1 MNHSEQVTA
10 VLGIDIAKATFKVAL
25 LRESKCKHKTFPNH
39 PEGFQALL
47 AWLAHLHID
56 HVHACLEATSH
67 YSEPLADYLCDRGM
81 AVSVVNPAR
90 IKGYAQSEL
99 VRTKTDKTDAALI
112 ARFCA
117 AMRPALWRPEPQ
129 DIRVLRAYV
138 RRLEA
143 LIDMRQQERNRLEA
157 THEVLS
163 EAIAAHITYLEQDI
177 QQTQRKIN
185 DHIDTHPHLKDKKRL
200 LESIPGI
207 GQATI
212 NVVLSEFADVQRFKN
227 AKHLAAF
234 LGIAPRLFESGTSV
248 RGRSRMSKIGRSQLR
263 KAFFL
268 PAMVAL
274 RYNPIIK
281 SFGERLRAAGKTKMQ
296 VIGAAMRKLIH
307 IVYGVLKNGV
317 PFDEKFF
324 VKTA

>member
-1 MNHSEQVTA
+1 MNQIKPPDA
-10 VLGIDIAKATFKVAL
+10 VLGIDISKATFKVVL
-25 LRESKCKHKTFPNH
+25 LRQDKFRHKSFSNH
-39 PEGFQALL
+39 PEGFNQL
-47 AWLAHLHID
+47 ADWLAAQD
-56 HVHACLEATSH
+56 VTGVHACLEATSH
-67 YSEPLADYLCDRGM
+67 YSEALAEYLFDQGM
-81 AVSVVNPAR
+81 RVSVVNPAR

-99 VRTKTDKTDAALI
+99 IRTKTDKTDAALI

-117 AMRPALWRPEPQ
+117 AMKPALWQPEPKE
-129 DIRVLRAYV
+129 IRVLRAYV

-157 THEVLS
+157 TDEILAG
-163 EAIAAHITYLEQDI
+163 AIQSHITYLEQDI
-177 QQTQRKIN
+177 CQTQQKIN
-185 DHIDTHPHLKDKKRL
+185 DHIDNHPHLKDKKRL
-200 LESIPGI
+200 LDSIPGI
-207 GQATI
+207 GPATI
-212 NVVLSEFADVQRFKN
+212 NIILAEFAHVQRFKN

-234 LGIAPRLFESGTSV
+234 IGVAPRLLESGTSV
-248 RGRSRMSKIGRSQLR
+248 RGRTRMSKIGRSQLR

-281 SFGERLRAAGKTKMQ
+281 SFGERLLGSGKTKMQ

-307 IVYGVLKNGV
+307 IVYGVLKSGV

-324 VKTA
+324 IKSA

>member
-1 MNHSEQVTA
+1 MNQIKHHDA
-10 VLGIDIAKATFKVAL
+10 VLGIDISKATFKVGL
-25 LRESKCKHKTFPNH
+25 LREGKLKHKTFSNH
-39 PEGFQALL
+39 TDGFQTLM
-47 AWLAHLHID
+47 AWLAAQGVTK
-56 HVHACLEATSH
+56 VHACLEATSH
-67 YSEPLADYLCDRGM
+67 YSEALAEYLYDHSM

-117 AMRPALWRPEPQ
+117 AMRPALWQPEPQ
-129 DIRVLRAYV
+129 EIRVLRAYV

-157 THEVLS
+157 AD
-163 EAIAAHITYLEQDI
+163 AILVATIQSHIAYLEQDI
-177 QQTQRKIN
+177 RQTRQQIN
-185 DHIDTHPHLKDKKRL
+185 DHIDNHPYLRDKKRL
-200 LESIPGI
+200 LDSIPGI
-207 GQATI
+207 GEATI
-212 NVVLSEFADVQRFKN
+212 HVILSEFAQVQRFKN

-234 LGIAPRLFESGTSV
+234 IGVAPRLFESGTSV

-281 SFGERLRAAGKTKMQ
+281 SFGERLRASGKTKMQ

-307 IVYGVLKNGV
+307 IVYGVLKNRL
-317 PFDEKFF
+317 PFEEDGI
-324 VKTA
+324 

>member
-1 MNHSEQVTA
+1 MNQLKYPDS
-10 VLGIDIAKATFKVAL
+10 VLGIDISKVTFNVAL
-25 LRESKCKHKTFPNH
+25 FRQGKFKHKRFSNH
-39 PEGFQALL
+39 PDGFKELVC
-47 AWLAHLHID
+47 WLHKQEATRL
-56 HVHACLEATSH
+56 HACLEATSH
-67 YSEPLADYLCDRGM
+67 YGEALAEFLHDAGFV
-81 AVSVVNPAR
+81 VSVVNPAR

-117 AMRPALWRPEPQ
+117 AMRPAVWQPEPQ
-129 DIRVLRAYV
+129 EIRVLRAYV

-157 THEVLS
+157 AD
-163 EAIAAHITYLEQDI
+163 AILVETIQSHIAYLEQDI
-177 QQTQRKIN
+177 QQTRQRIN
-185 DHIDTHPHLKDKKRL
+185 DHIDNHTYLRDKKRL
-200 LESIPGI
+200 LDSIPGI
-207 GQATI
+207 GAATI
-212 NVVLSEFADVQRFKN
+212 HVILSEFAQVQRFKN

-234 LGIAPRLFESGTSV
+234 IGVAPRIFESGTSV

-281 SFGERLRAAGKTKMQ
+281 SFGERLLASGKTKMQ

-307 IVYGVLKNGV
+307 IVYGILKNGV
-317 PFDEKFF
+317 PFDETFL
-324 VKTA
+324 VKIA

>member
-1 MNHSEQVTA
+1 MNQIERPDA
-10 VLGIDIAKATFKVAL
+10 VLGIDISKVTFNVAL
-25 LRESKCKHKTFPNH
+25 LRQGKFKHKRFSNH
-39 PEGFQALL
+39 PDGFKELVC
-47 AWLAHLHID
+47 WLHKQEATR
-56 HVHACLEATSH
+56 VHACMEATSH
-67 YSEPLADYLCDRGM
+67 YGEALAEYLHDEGIV
-81 AVSVVNPAR
+81 VSVVNPAR
-90 IKGYAQSEL
+90 VKGYAQSEL

-112 ARFCA
+112 ARFCL
-117 AMRPALWRPEPQ
+117 AMKPGLWQPEPQ
-129 DIRVLRAYV
+129 EIRVLRAYV

-157 THEVLS
+157 TDAVLAA
-163 EAIAAHITYLEQDI
+163 AIQSHITYLEQDI
-177 QQTQRKIN
+177 QRTQQKIN
-185 DHIDTHPHLKDKKRL
+185 DHIDNHPHLKDKKQL

-207 GQATI
+207 GPATI
-212 NVVLSEFADVQRFKN
+212 NVILSEFSQVQRFKN

-234 LGIAPRLFESGTSV
+234 IGVAPRLFESGTSV
-248 RGRSRMSKIGRSQLR
+248 RGRSRMSKTGRSQLR

-281 SFGERLRAAGKTKMQ
+281 SFGERLRGSGKTKMQ

-307 IVYGVLKNGV
+307 IVYGVLKSGV
-317 PFDEKFF
+317 PFNENYF

>member
-1 MNHSEQVTA
+1 MNHSEQSNA

-25 LRESKCKHKTFPNH
+25 LRESKFKHKTFPNH

-47 AWLAHLHID
+47 AWLAHLQVQ
-56 HVHACLEATSH
+56 HVHVCLEATSH
-67 YSEPLADYLCDRGM
+67 YSEPLAEYLFDQGM

-117 AMRPALWRPEPQ
+117 AMHPALWRPETKE
-129 DIRVLRAYV
+129 IRVLRAYV
-138 RRLEA
+138 RRLDA

-157 THEVLS
+157 ASEVLS
-163 EAIAAHITYLEQDI
+163 EAIEAHITYLEQDI
-177 QQTQRKIN
+177 KQTQRKIN
-185 DHIDTHPHLKDKKRL
+185 DHIDQHPDLKDKKQL

-207 GQATI
+207 GPATI
-212 NVVLSEFADVQRFKN
+212 NVILSEFAHVQRFQN
-227 AKHLAAF
+227 AKHLASF
-234 LGIAPRLFESGTSV
+234 IGVAPRLMESGTSV
-248 RGRSRMSKIGRSQLR
+248 LGRSRMSKIGRSQLR

-281 SFGERLRAAGKTKMQ
+281 SFGERLRASGKTKMQ

-307 IVYGVLKNGV
+307 IVYGVLKNNT
-317 PFDEKFF
+317 PFNPDYSAEM
-324 VKTA
+324 A

>member
-1 MNHSEQVTA
+1 MNHSEQVKA

-25 LRESKCKHKTFPNH
+25 LRESKFKHKTFPNH
-39 PEGFQALL
+39 QEGFKALTL
-47 AWLAHLHID
+47 WLTQHRAQQ
-56 HVHACLEATSH
+56 VHACMEATSH
-67 YSEPLADYLCDRGM
+67 YSEPLAEYLFDQGM
-81 AVSVVNPAR
+81 HVSVVNPAR

-117 AMRPALWRPEPQ
+117 VMQPALWQPEPQ
-129 DIRVLRAYV
+129 EIRVLRAYV
-138 RRLEA
+138 RRLDA

-157 THEVLS
+157 TDAVLAD
-163 EAIAAHITYLEQDI
+163 AIQSHIVYLEQDI
-177 QQTQRKIN
+177 QQTQQKIN
-185 DHIDTHPHLKDKKRL
+185 DHIDNHPHLKDKKQL

-207 GQATI
+207 GPATI
-212 NVVLSEFADVQRFKN
+212 NVILSEFAQVQRFKN

-234 LGIAPRLFESGTSV
+234 IGVAPRLFESGTSV
-248 RGRSRMSKIGRSQLR
+248 RGRTRMSKIGRSQLR
-263 KAFFL
+263 KAFFM

-281 SFGERLRAAGKTKMQ
+281 SFGERLRASGKTKMQ

-307 IVYGVLKNGV
+307 IVYGVLKNEM

-324 VKTA
+324 VKIA